1 MCDLRES
8 DVFIDLCTQRD
19 YLVNGSGWKVANA
32 DQVLA
37 NIKHL
42 MGWARWARLPVISAV
57 DERRP
62 EQLVAGERPACILG
76 TWGQRKVS
84 YSLMPSRVR
93 VESDNC
99 LCVSLDILER
109 YQQAILSKH
118 HHDPLTNPKLDRL
131 LTEMPAKRFVVLG
144 VSMDASIRSLVLGLL
159 LRGRRVLVVTDA
171 CGYCQQSESDFCQRQ
186 IAVKGC
192 GLITTQAYIHE
203 SASQHNLWR
212 KPRLNQKRFV
222 A

>member
-8 DVFIDLCTQRD
+8 DVLVDLCTQRD

-42 MGWARWARLPVISAV
+42 MGWARWAKLPVISAV
-57 DERRP
+57 DEHRSG
-62 EQLVAGERPACILG
+62 ELIAGERPPCILG
-76 TWGQRKVS
+76 TCGQRKIS
-84 YSLMPSRVR
+84 YSLMPNRVR
-93 VESDNC
+93 IESDNC
-99 LCVSLDILER
+99 LCVSLDILDH

-118 HHDPLTNPKLDRL
+118 HRDPLTNPKLDRL

-171 CGYCQQSESDFCQRQ
+171 CGYCHEAEADFCERQ
-186 IAVKGC
+186 IAAKGC
-192 GLITTQAYIHE
+192 DLTTTQAYIHE